1 VRPQD
6 REGDAM
12 KRDGWRWIEGTPT
25 GKIVHEKEREARPV
39 LYKPD
44 GTPLVEA
51 PREIGFTI
59 PKGVPR

>member
-1 VRPQD
+1 
-6 REGDAM
+6 M
-12 KRDGWRWIEGTPT
+12 KRAGWRWMEVVPT
-25 GKIVHEKEREARPV
+25 GKVIYERERDPRTV

-59 PKGVPR
+59 PKDAQR

>member
-1 VRPQD
+1 
-6 REGDAM
+6 M